1 MTKWMNSTA
10 IKLSAVLALL
20 LFWDANDKL
29 LFSTERILIIGR
41 ERTLPARA
49 MCESMKM
56 AAWSLKW
63 ERN

>member
-1 MTKWMNSTA
+1 MNTTA
-10 IKLSAVLALL
+10 IKLSVALALL
-20 LFWDANDKL
+20 FVLVANGKL
-29 LFSTERILIIGR
+29 PFSTERILITGK

-63 ERN
+63 ELN